1 MRIVKFVVIQLKFLI
16 LQMVITLQVFR
27 LIQLNS
33 NLTFYIFNY
42 MTEEDIIKAQK
53 SWSDGIIK
61 MGKIS
66 KDRESLETYASNFLD
81 RIYNFDEQVL
91 FKPTKAKDIQFR
103 NNKNSAISYFI
114 GGKER
119 ECDEDKGFALSIWS
133 KITFE
138 NSDII
143 LAEESALAMGNY
155 IFENDDSKIKV
166 EFSFGYKKVNG
177 LVKIN
182 LHHSSIPFQG

>member
-1 MRIVKFVVIQLKFLI
+1 
-16 LQMVITLQVFR
+16 
-27 LIQLNS
+27 
-33 NLTFYIFNY
+33 
-42 MTEEDIIKAQK
+42 MTEQDILKAQNL
-53 SWSDGIIK
+53 WSEGIIK
-61 MGKIS
+61 MGQIS
-66 KDRESLETYASNFLD
+66 NDRKSLEIYASDFLD
-81 RIYNFDEQVL
+81 RLYNFDDQVL
-91 FKPTKAKDIQFR
+91 FKPTKAKDFQFR
-103 NNKNSAISYFI
+103 NNKESAISYFI
-114 GGKER
+114 AGDDR
-119 ECDEDKGFALSIWS
+119 EYDEDKGFVLSNWS

-155 IFENDDSKIKV
+155 TFENENLKIKV